1 MTALQPT
8 LIAYSPEGSRQQFTP
23 PPQHILPA
31 AAIEAVQVRLPCVHL
46 VLLLCMLWVCLMHA
60 CIAEHAAWLLLI
72 QLSFMRAA

>member
-31 AAIEAVQVRLPCVHL
+31 AAIEAVQVRLPCMQSACAVH
-46 VLLLCMLWVCLMHA
+46 VWGGVNCMHA
-60 CIAEHAAWLLLI
+60 
-72 QLSFMRAA
+72 